1 MAGESAMFTCFT
13 VAVLMYRIQY
23 AFARINDPSVS
34 PSPSQGGR
42 D

>member
-1 MAGESAMFTCFT
+1 MAGESAMFTFFT

-34 PSPSQGGR
+34 AGPT
-42 D
+42 